1 MPDIPPKLRS
11 DLEFRSE
18 SSGPASA
25 IIVKDPIA
33 RRFYRFTAVQ
43 AAVLGR
49 LNGIEASG
57 AIAQAVSQ
65 ECKTEV
71 LQSQIETFAE
81 KLRGLLLLDDPAC
94 WAKLQGA
101 SGSADGFLKNILSI
115 KIRAFNPDALL
126 GRLEEK
132 LRFCFSKGFAA
143 WVCLTMFV
151 ALNISILNWEFLF
164 VSFGTLFQLY
174 SVPLILGTA
183 LAILT
188 IHEFAHGLTLKHYG
202 GRVEEM
208 GFLLLYFI
216 PAFYCNVS
224 DAWML
229 KKRERMLVTLA
240 GGFVQLFLWALATI
254 AWRLLSPETVLSRIC
269 LIAIAFSGIQ
279 TLFNFNPLIRLDGYY
294 LLADYLEIPNLRPRA
309 YGFLKKQFSGWLLGT
324 QDRTVAGPSANER
337 EKRIYW
343 RYGIS
348 SFFFSAGLLWV
359 MVDRLGG
366 WLIREY
372 QMWGMLVISAI
383 GLMSVQ
389 TIAEKGGPAATL
401 RFFAA
406 LMERV
411 RKTPRMLL
419 ALAVVGLGSLLPW
432 ELKVAGDFTIRS
444 SERVSVSSQV
454 EGTLKV
460 VNADEGSKV
469 KPGDLLAEIENFELE
484 NELGETRGELA
495 TKTATLR
502 LLKAGARPEEIE
514 RAKRQVE
521 TKEAEF
527 ASISRVEKERDLLQ
541 ETVAKKKAEVRN
553 AQEVYERSKQL
564 LDSGLIS
571 RNDFER
577 DRTAYEVHLR
587 EVSEAQSQLGVLAET
602 TDRLLQVKKKEVGE
616 AESALNILLAG
627 SRKEAI
633 EASAAEVAKLEEKL
647 KILEQ
652 QLQHL
657 RVRSSIEGVVSTP
670 YLRNRTGEYLKK
682 GDFFCEIVN
691 PDLMIIEMPV
701 PEKEIADVR
710 VGQPITLKVRG
721 FSHRS
726 FEGKVASISPVA
738 IESGME
744 RRVLVQSVLSNSDQT
759 LKAGMTGVGKILC
772 GKRMIAYLVTRRATR
787 WLRTEFWEYLP

>member
-18 SSGPASA
+18 SSEPASA

-33 RRFYRFTAVQ
+33 RRFYRFTHVQ
-43 AAVLGR
+43 AAVLGK
-49 LNGIEASG
+49 LNGIEGPG

-65 ECKTEV
+65 ECQTEV
-71 LQSQIETFAE
+71 LQSQIENFAE
-81 KLRGLLLLDDPAC
+81 KLRGLLLLDHPEC
-94 WAKLQGA
+94 WTRLEAA
-101 SGSADGFLKNILSI
+101 SRSGDGFLKNILSI
-115 KIRAFNPDALL
+115 KIRAFNPDVLL
-126 GRLEEK
+126 GRLEKK
-132 LRFCFSKGFAA
+132 LRFCFTKGFLGL
-143 WVCLTMFV
+143 VCLTMFV
-151 ALNISILNWEFLF
+151 ALNISILNWESLFL
-164 VSFGTLFQLY
+164 SLGTLFRLY
-174 SVPLILGTA
+174 SLPLILATA
-183 LAILT
+183 LTVLT

-208 GFLLLYFI
+208 GILLLYFI

-254 AWRLLSPETVLSRIC
+254 AWRLLSPETVLSQIC
-269 LIAIAFSGIQ
+269 LIVIGFSGIQ
-279 TLFNFNPLIRLDGYY
+279 TFFNFNPLIRLDGYY
-294 LLADYLEIPNLRPRA
+294 LLGDYIEIPNLRPRA
-309 YGFLKKQFSGWLLGT
+309 YGFLKKRFSAWLLGT
-324 QDRTVAGPSANER
+324 REATVVGPPVTRR

-343 RYGIS
+343 QYGIS
-348 SFFFSAGLLWV
+348 SLFFSAGLLWV
-359 MVDRLGG
+359 MLGEVGG
-366 WLIREY
+366 WLVREY
-372 QMWGMLVISAI
+372 QMWGMLLISAI

-389 TIAEKGGPAATL
+389 TMANKGGLADTFRFLAAV
-401 RFFAA
+401 
-406 LMERV
+406 MERV
-411 RKTPRMLL
+411 RKAPRMVL
-419 ALAVVGLGSLLPW
+419 ALAVVVLGSLLPW

-460 VNADEGSKV
+460 VHADQGSRV
-469 KPGDLLAEIENFELE
+469 KPGDLLAEIENFELK

-495 TKTATLR
+495 TKAATLK

-521 TKEAEF
+521 TKDAEF
-527 ASISRVEKERDLLQ
+527 ASISRVEKERALLQ
-541 ETVAKKKAEVRN
+541 ETVEKKQAEVRN
-553 AQEVYERSKQL
+553 AHEVYARSKQL
-564 LDSGLIS
+564 LESGLIS
-571 RNDFER
+571 RNEFER
-577 DRTAYEVHLR
+577 DRTAYEVHLK

-616 AESALNILLAG
+616 AQSVLNILLAG

-633 EASAAEVAKLEEKL
+633 EASEA
-647 KILEQ
+647 
-652 QLQHL
+652 
-657 RVRSSIEGVVSTP
+657 
-670 YLRNRTGEYLKK
+670 
-682 GDFFCEIVN
+682 
-691 PDLMIIEMPV
+691 
-701 PEKEIADVR
+701 EIADVR
-710 VGQPITLKVRG
+710 VGYPIILKVRG

-726 FEGKVASISPVA
+726 FEGTVASISPVA
-738 IESGME
+738 IESGIE